1 MNEND
6 ETLPAE
12 QLPPEL
18 DHISTVR
25 RHMLDQLRAL
35 RTAPR
40 GEELSI
46 EIRRSKAVTEVAQ
59 TIINAARVEVDYVN
73 AVRGAAESAFL
84 QEPDEGRQP
93 KLPAAPQSALPTPE
107 TAVTRSPLDTG
118 PATDHPWRGGST
130 VHRLKG

>member
-1 MNEND
+1 MDD
-6 ETLPAE
+6 ETLPA
-12 QLPPEL
+12 PPEL

-40 GEELSI
+40 GEDLSL
-46 EIRRSKAVTEVAQ
+46 EIRRAKAVTEVAQ

-73 AVRGAAESAFL
+73 AVKGAAESAFL
-84 QEPDEGRQP
+84 QEPDESKRPQIP
-93 KLPAAPQSALPTPE
+93 STPQSALPTTD
-107 TAVTRSPLDTG
+107 TARLGG
-118 PATDHPWRGGST
+118 PAPDHPWRGGST